1 MNVSTIN
8 SFSNLEHHSI
18 CNMSVTTEKRLK
30 DRSDSKCEISGVNE
44 NLVAYL
50 IEPKTEDL
58 PENSILITK
67 TLKNQI
73 ENPKTTNANDW
84 RGLSDSMWN
93 ENLPVQ
99 IVSWRMH
106 ARLKNNDMLEMMYLD
121 QDALEW
127 AKATGE
133 ADEDEEKIIHKDSN
147 GNVLLDGDSVVLIKD
162 LDVKGATFTAKRGA
176 AVHNIKLV
184 WDDANLIEGRVESQS
199 IFILT
204 QYVKKTK

>member
-1 MNVSTIN
+1 
-8 SFSNLEHHSI
+8 
-18 CNMSVTTEKRLK
+18 MSVVTEKRLK
-30 DRSDSKCEISGVNE
+30 DRSGSLCEISGSTE
-44 NLVAYL
+44 NLVVYL
-50 IEPKTEDL
+50 VEPKTDAT

-67 TLKNQI
+67 SLRDQI
-73 ENPKTTNANDW
+73 LNPETMNPNDW

-121 QDALEW
+121 EDALEW

-133 ADEDEEKIIHKDSN
+133 ADDDEGKIVHKDSN
-147 GNVLLDGDSVVLIKD
+147 GNILKDGDSVVLIKD

-184 WDDANLIEGRVESQS
+184 WDDANLIEGRVENQS

>member
-1 MNVSTIN
+1 M
-8 SFSNLEHHSI
+8 SI
-18 CNMSVTTEKRLK
+18 VTEKRLK
-30 DRSDSKCEISGVNE
+30 DRSGSLCEISGSDE
-44 NLVAYL
+44 NLVVYL
-50 IEPKTEDL
+50 VEPKTEDI
-58 PENSILITK
+58 PENCILITK
-67 TLKNQI
+67 TLKDQI
-73 ENPKTTNANDW
+73 ENPETTNANDW

-121 QDALEW
+121 EDALEW

-133 ADEDEEKIIHKDSN
+133 ADDDEGKIVHKDSN
-147 GNVLLDGDSVVLIKD
+147 GNVLKDGDSVVLVKD

-184 WDDANLIEGRVESQS
+184 WDDANLIEGRVENQN

>member
-1 MNVSTIN
+1 
-8 SFSNLEHHSI
+8 
-18 CNMSVTTEKRLK
+18 MSVITEKRLK
-30 DRSDSKCEISGVNE
+30 DRSGSKCEISGSNE
-44 NLVAYL
+44 NLVLYL
-50 IEPKTEDL
+50 VEPKTEAT
-58 PENSILITK
+58 PENCVLITK
-67 TLKNQI
+67 SLKDQI
-73 ENPKTTNANDW
+73 ENPETTNANDW
-84 RGLSDSMWN
+84 HGLSDSMWN

-106 ARLKNNDMLEMMYLD
+106 ARLKNLDMLEMMYLD
-121 QDALEW
+121 EDALEW

-133 ADEDEEKIIHKDSN
+133 ADDEEGKIVHKDSN

-184 WDDANLIEGRVESQS
+184 WDDASLIEGRVENQS

>member
-1 MNVSTIN
+1 
-8 SFSNLEHHSI
+8 
-18 CNMSVTTEKRLK
+18 
-30 DRSDSKCEISGVNE
+30 
-44 NLVAYL
+44 LVVYL
-50 IEPKTEDL
+50 VEPKTEAT
-58 PENSILITK
+58 PENCILITK
-67 TLKNQI
+67 SLRNQI
-73 ENPKTTNANDW
+73 QNPETMNPNDW

-106 ARLKNNDMLEMMYLD
+106 ARLKNMDMLEMMYLD
-121 QDALEW
+121 EDALEW

-133 ADEDEEKIIHKDSN
+133 ADDDEGKIVHKDSN

-184 WDDANLIEGRVESQS
+184 WDDANLIEGRVENQS

>member
-1 MNVSTIN
+1 M
-8 SFSNLEHHSI
+8 SI
-18 CNMSVTTEKRLK
+18 VTEKRLK
-30 DRSDSKCEISGVNE
+30 DRSGSVCEISGSDE
-44 NLVAYL
+44 NLVVYL
-50 IEPKTEDL
+50 VEPKTEAI
-58 PENSILITK
+58 PEHCILITK
-67 TLKNQI
+67 NLQDQI
-73 ENPKTTNANDW
+73 EHKDLMNANDW

-121 QDALEW
+121 EDALEW

-133 ADEDEEKIIHKDSN
+133 DEDEEGKIIHKDSN
-147 GNVLLDGDSVVLIKD
+147 GNILQDGDSVVLIKD

-176 AVHNIKLV
+176 AVHNIKVV
-184 WDDANLIEGRVESQS
+184 WDDANLIEGRVENQH
-199 IFILT
+199 IYILT

>member
-1 MNVSTIN
+1 M
-8 SFSNLEHHSI
+8 SI
-18 CNMSVTTEKRLK
+18 VTEKRLK
-30 DRSDSKCEISGVNE
+30 DRSGSLCEISGSDE
-44 NLVAYL
+44 NLVVYL
-50 IEPKTEDL
+50 VEPKTEDI
-58 PENSILITK
+58 PENCILITQN
-67 TLKNQI
+67 LKNQI
-73 ENPKTTNANDW
+73 ENPETMVANDW

-121 QDALEW
+121 EDALEW

-133 ADEDEEKIIHKDSN
+133 ADDDEGKIIHKDSN
-147 GNVLLDGDSVVLIKD
+147 GNILKDGDSVVLVKD

-184 WDDANLIEGRVESQS
+184 WDDANLIEGRVENQS

>member
-1 MNVSTIN
+1 M
-8 SFSNLEHHSI
+8 SI
-18 CNMSVTTEKRLK
+18 VTEKRLR
-30 DRSDSKCEISGVNE
+30 DRSGSKCEISGSEEHLVVY
-44 NLVAYL
+44 LVA
-50 IEPKTEDL
+50 PKTENT
-58 PENSILITK
+58 PENCILITK
-67 TLKNQI
+67 SLKDQI
-73 ENPKTTNANDW
+73 EDKNLMNPNDW

-106 ARLKNNDMLEMMYLD
+106 ARLKNTDMLEMMYLD
-121 QDALEW
+121 DEALEW

-133 ADEDEEKIIHKDSN
+133 ADDEEAKIVHKDSN
-147 GNVLLDGDSVVLIKD
+147 GNILQDGDSVVLIKD

-184 WDDANLIEGRVESQS
+184 WDDANLIEGRVENQN
-199 IFILT
+199 IYILT

>member
-1 MNVSTIN
+1 
-8 SFSNLEHHSI
+8 
-18 CNMSVTTEKRLK
+18 MSVVTEKRLK
-30 DRSDSKCEISGVNE
+30 DRSGSLCEISGSDE
-44 NLVAYL
+44 NLVVYL
-50 IEPKTEDL
+50 VEPKTEAT
-58 PENSILITK
+58 PENCILITK
-67 TLKNQI
+67 SLRDQI
-73 ENPKTTNANDW
+73 ENPETMNPNDW

-106 ARLKNNDMLEMMYLD
+106 ARLKNMDMLEMMYLD
-121 QDALEW
+121 EDSLEW

-133 ADEDEEKIIHKDSN
+133 ADDDEGKIVHKDSN

-184 WDDANLIEGRVESQS
+184 WDDANLIEGRVENQS

>member
-1 MNVSTIN
+1 M
-8 SFSNLEHHSI
+8 SI
-18 CNMSVTTEKRLK
+18 VTEKRLK
-30 DRSDSKCEISGVNE
+30 DRSGSLCEISGSDE
-44 NLVAYL
+44 NLVVYL
-50 IEPKTEDL
+50 VEPKTEDI
-58 PENSILITK
+58 PENSILITQN
-67 TLKNQI
+67 LKNQI
-73 ENPKTTNANDW
+73 ENPETMNANDW

-121 QDALEW
+121 EDALEW

-133 ADEDEEKIIHKDSN
+133 ADDDEGKIIHKDSN
-147 GNVLLDGDSVVLIKD
+147 GNILKDGDSVVLVKD

-184 WDDANLIEGRVESQS
+184 WDDANLIEGRVENQS